1 MSDLSSSDFQDPRS
15 APTVT
20 RDKWI
25 AHACNKMSK
34 GYTLIVSPTKRNATF
49 FMRGKGYDPCPYVT
63 AKRLLEM
70 NMVEETGTH
79 SLGTVYKLI
88 DGVLATPPQKS
99 PAPAAVVDED
109 DDGEPADESLL
120 EALESLEDTEVVED
134 DEDDGDDEK
143 EEEAEDEDRP

>member
-1 MSDLSSSDFQDPRS
+1 MSDFSSSDFQDPRS

-34 GYTLIVSPTKRNATF
+34 GYSLIVSPTKRNATF

-70 NMVEETGTH
+70 KLVEETGSH
-79 SLGTVYKLI
+79 PLGTVYALI
-88 DGVLATPPQKS
+88 DGILATPPPKQ
-99 PAPAAVVDED
+99 PAPAVHVDDDED
-109 DDGEPADESLL
+109 EEPADESLL
-120 EALESLEDTEVVED
+120 EALESLEDADGE
-134 DEDDGDDEK
+134 DGDEEEE
-143 EEEAEDEDRP
+143 EEEAPEEDEDRS